1 MTAEGAGP
9 RAAEARLT
17 DAAYWRGHH
26 ADAHEEPP
34 GFIFFEEVARHLPRQ
49 PGLSFLEIGCSPGRI
64 LAKFCS
70 ELGYEAHGIDFAD
83 DPQRIEAYLRA
94 HSVDVGHIHRGDFF
108 TWEPNRTYDVVASIG
123 FVEHFGDPGAV
134 IDRHFALVRP
144 GGHVVVGVPNFARGQ
159 WLLHWLF
166 DRPNLRRHNTVCMS
180 LGYLEAAGR
189 RNGAHA
195 LSVRYT
201 GGHYDLW
208 RETPRS
214 ARLGVPASSPRVWL
228 SPPSAVHL
236 ALRRLAQTRPEAGN
250 SWFSPFILAVF
261 QAPEDASGT

>member
-1 MTAEGAGP
+1 
-9 RAAEARLT
+9 LT

-26 ADAHEEPP
+26 EDAHDEPP
-34 GFIFFEEVARHLPRQ
+34 GFIFFEEIARHLPRQ

-70 ELGYEAHGIDFAD
+70 ELGYQAHGIDFAD
-83 DPQRIEAYLRA
+83 DPQRIAAYLRA
-94 HSVDVGHIHRGDFF
+94 HGVEVGEIHDADLFS
-108 TWEPNRTYDVVASIG
+108 WEPGRTYDIVASIG

-134 IDRHFALVRP
+134 IDRHFELVRP

-166 DRPNLRRHNTVCMS
+166 DRANLRRHNTACMS
-180 LGYLEAAGR
+180 LAYLEAAGR
-189 RNGAHA
+189 RNGART
-195 LSVRYT
+195 LTLRYT

-214 ARLGVPASSPRVWL
+214 ARLGVRASSLRVWL

-236 ALRRLAQTRPEAGN
+236 ALRRFAQTRPEAGN

-261 QAPEDASGT
+261 QAPADASGA